1 MSNKST
7 NIRFTINS
15 DELDEQIKEL
25 LTKRLQRMAKSYVE
39 NMTAELDRKALEERF
54 NEILDEKYG
63 KGKYNYRKEDYI
75 EKAFEDTV
83 KSKVRELF
91 WDDKNSTFT
100 KAVTQH
106 IEKVVKEYIDSLDFT
121 DIINPLIEEF
131 FVRATANQ
139 IKEKV
144 AEQVANMLTEKK

>member
-7 NIRFTINS
+7 NIRFSINS

-25 LTKRLQRMAKSYVE
+25 LNKRLQRMAQSYVE
-39 NMTAELDRKALEERF
+39 NMTTELDREALENRY
-54 NEILDEKYG
+54 NEILEK
-63 KGKYNYRKEDYI
+63 KYSKYDYRKEDLI

-83 KSKVRELF
+83 DKKVKALF
-91 WDDKNSTFT
+91 WEDDGNTFSTYIKKYLD
-100 KAVTQH
+100 KAVQD
-106 IEKVVKEYIDSLDFT
+106 YIDSLDFS

-131 FVRATANQ
+131 FIRATANQ

-144 AEQVANMLTEKK
+144 AEQVANMFDDKK

>member
-25 LTKRLQRMAKSYVE
+25 LNKRLQRMAKSYVE
-39 NMTAELDRKALEERF
+39 NMTTQLDREALEERF
-54 NEILDEKYG
+54 NEILDEKYR
-63 KGKYNYRKEDYI
+63 KYDYRKEDLI
-75 EKAFEDTV
+75 EKAFDDTV

-100 KAVTQH
+100 KSVTQH

>member
-39 NMTAELDRKALEERF
+39 NMTTKLDREALEDRF
-54 NEILDEKYG
+54 NEILDEKYR
-63 KGKYNYRKEDYI
+63 KHDYRKEDLI

-100 KAVTQH
+100 KSVTQH

>member
-25 LTKRLQRMAKSYVE
+25 LNKRLQRMAKSYVE
-39 NMTAELDRKALEERF
+39 NMTTELDREALENRF
-54 NEILDEKYG
+54 NEILDKKYS
-63 KGKYNYRKEDYI
+63 KYNYRKDDLI

-91 WDDKNSTFT
+91 WDDENSTFT

-144 AEQVANMLTEKK
+144 AEQVAIMLAEKK

>member
-25 LTKRLQRMAKSYVE
+25 LNKRLQRMAKSYVE
-39 NMTAELDRKALEERF
+39 NMTAELDRKALEDKF

-63 KGKYNYRKEDYI
+63 KGKYDYRKEDYI

-91 WDDKNSTFT
+91 WDDKKSTFT
-100 KAVTQH
+100 TAVTQH